1 MTSTRTITAAILVIG
16 ALSAVLI
23 GWFGSGWRA
32 MEREQRA
39 LMDAARA
46 EAAGTAAVI
55 ADDLVVE
62 LEHLRA
68 GESQR
73 PYFHYQN
80 LFHDPRG
87 ASLGWSVVPSPL
99 AAGPSERLVATHFQ
113 IDGSGALTSPTFNP
127 SVPDNNSPSAA
138 ADLAMLGALGPVK
151 TALVAPP
158 DPVQVAMAQPG
169 SLAMADPVE
178 SVGRKP
184 SAPSVARVPRDET
197 SAKEIDKAVDKPS
210 PKDLATDDESDD
222 EAGDYQSK
230 KKVAE
235 AKDPFAGDKV
245 AYAGKKRRPVKQA
258 PEPTEQVVQL
268 DPEVYAQNRQS
279 NEIFVNSRLGNTTPQ
294 QASSNPQ
301 QQQVKPVPQQA
312 SEPDPIQAQGQIPNG
327 EGPVPAQA
335 MAPVQQQAATPRP
348 APRRP
353 TGSGSSAP
361 IVPAPVTI
369 TIAPLAWR
377 AVVLDG
383 KPALIAVRGVST
395 PDGQL
400 TQGLVVSPDRVG
412 EWLTE
417 RDPEAGVT
425 LVTAR
430 EAPPG
435 AAAAVALADVGWWVT
450 VDDTAALTA
459 ARRAADG
466 LRSGFLGR
474 FIPISLLA
482 FACAMLVVLL
492 TARAE
497 KLARQR
503 ERFAAAAAHELR
515 TPLAGIQLYG
525 DMLVDGLGD
534 PAKHRDYARR
544 VAEEA
549 SRLGRVVANVLGFS
563 QLERRSLAVRPDT
576 GDVVEAVRA
585 AVERAEPALIRAG
598 AAVEL
603 DAPEQAMARFD
614 RDALARILGNLLDNA
629 EKYTR
634 EHEDR
639 TITVTVRAA
648 PGSVEITVAD
658 HGPGLPPSLRR
669 RRFQPFARGI
679 GDDGPP
685 GLGLGLALS
694 QSLASAMGGDLSWK
708 DQDKGAT
715 FVVTL
720 AT

>member
-1 MTSTRTITAAILVIG
+1 
-16 ALSAVLI
+16 
-23 GWFGSGWRA
+23 
-32 MEREQRA
+32 
-39 LMDAARA
+39 
-46 EAAGTAAVI
+46 
-55 ADDLVVE
+55 
-62 LEHLRA
+62 
-68 GESQR
+68 
-73 PYFHYQN
+73 
-80 LFHDPRG
+80 
-87 ASLGWSVVPSPL
+87 
-99 AAGPSERLVATHFQ
+99 
-113 IDGSGALTSPTFNP
+113 
-127 SVPDNNSPSAA
+127 
-138 ADLAMLGALGPVK
+138 
-151 TALVAPP
+151 
-158 DPVQVAMAQPG
+158 
-169 SLAMADPVE
+169 
-178 SVGRKP
+178 
-184 SAPSVARVPRDET
+184 
-197 SAKEIDKAVDKPS
+197 
-210 PKDLATDDESDD
+210 
-222 EAGDYQSK
+222 
-230 KKVAE
+230 
-235 AKDPFAGDKV
+235 
-245 AYAGKKRRPVKQA
+245 
-258 PEPTEQVVQL
+258 
-268 DPEVYAQNRQS
+268 
-279 NEIFVNSRLGNTTPQ
+279 VNSRLGNTTPQ
-294 QASSNPQ
+294 Q
-301 QQQVKPVPQQA
+301 QV

-335 MAPVQQQAATPRP
+335 MEPVQQQASAPR

-353 TGSGSSAP
+353 AASSAP
-361 IVPAPVTI
+361 IVPAAVTI

-400 TQGLVVSPDRVG
+400 TQGLVVSPERVG

-417 RDPEAGVT
+417 RDPEAGVA

-435 AAAAVALADVGWWVT
+435 AAAAVAISDVGWWVT
-450 VDDTAALTA
+450 VDDTAALAA
-459 ARRAADG
+459 ARRAAAG

-585 AVERAEPALIRAG
+585 AVERAEPALLRAG

-603 DAPEQAMARFD
+603 DAPEQATARFD

-639 TITVTVRAA
+639 TIAVTVRAV